1 MDPYLKERALE
12 SPTFGRVMA
21 EKRWNAV
28 CPLRVVVLTSARTYS
43 AGFDA
48 VLALR
53 THGAKVVGVPSAQ
66 AANCFID
73 TVSFRLIHSRLEG
86 QISFKWSVA
95 LPEDPNG
102 QVLPTD
108 PELTYERF
116 KALRF
121 DPNAALILALESDP
135 EGRLALL
142 RIRTDR
148 GEVMAG
154 E

>member
-1 MDPYLKERALE
+1 M
-12 SPTFGRVMA
+12 
-21 EKRWNAV
+21 
-28 CPLRVVVLTSARTYS
+28 
-43 AGFDA
+43 
-48 VLALR
+48 
-53 THGAKVVGVPSAQ
+53 
-66 AANCFID
+66 
-73 TVSFRLIHSRLEG
+73 
-86 QISFKWSVA
+86 A